1 MSKRGGKKSKRSKN
15 NKPNGETNTRS
26 LLEAEDE
33 GQEYAVVI
41 KMLGNGRLMAYCY
54 SDSKQRL
61 CHIRGK
67 LKKKVWINQG
77 DTVLLSMREF
87 EDDKSDV

>member
-15 NKPNGETNTRS
+15 NKPNGDFSRS
-26 LLEAEDE
+26 LLEKEED
-33 GQEYAVVI
+33 QQYAVVI

-54 SDSKQRL
+54 DDAKQIL

-87 EDDKSDV
+87 EDDKADV